1 MCFNNAVNLLPEN
14 MHSNKEQAH
23 REAVLACEERAA
35 VVRNAIS
42 KLIAYIEAHPEN
54 PVYLNP
60 KLQRFEILTPLVP
73 ADVPTAS

>member
-1 MCFNNAVNLLPEN
+1 

-23 REAVLACEERAA
+23 REAILACEERAA
-35 VVRNAIS
+35 VVRSAIS

-60 KLQRFEILTPLVP
+60 KLRRFEKLQPLAPVDP
-73 ADVPTAS
+73 QSAA